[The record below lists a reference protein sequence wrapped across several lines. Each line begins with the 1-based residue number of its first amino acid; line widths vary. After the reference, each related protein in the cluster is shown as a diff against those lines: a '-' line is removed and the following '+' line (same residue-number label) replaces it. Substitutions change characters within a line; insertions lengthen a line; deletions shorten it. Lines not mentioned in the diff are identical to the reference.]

1 MITPIYKHTIKYLYY
16 MVSKIMVRSTLTSL
30 LVFTLACTKAQDLR
44 EPTIQKDLRETVE
57 VVTPIFTV
65 IYSET
70 KEQPITLT
78 YKSSNR
84 PKNVDRGSMNFYT
97 EDDYHT
103 SDNKDYYRNVWDK
116 GHLAPAATFSD
127 SRENLKQTFSYLN
140 CALQNQ
146 YLNRGEWRL
155 LEEQERK
162 WDDIQELI
170 VTVDIEFSD
179 SILPTGANLPSRFI
193 KHIKFTADNGYKC
206 YSFPNER
213 PENDWEDYEVQ
224 HIHD

>member
-1 MITPIYKHTIKYLYY
+1 
-16 MVSKIMVRSTLTSL
+16 MVRSTLTSL
-30 LVFTLACTKAQDLR
+30 LVLTLACTKAQDLR

-57 VVTPIFTV
+57 VITPIFTV

-127 SRENLKQTFSYLN
+127 SIENLKQTFSYLN

-179 SILPTGANLPSRFI
+179 SILPTGANLPSRFT